1 MMNGLK
7 GEGSLQLSTLSTRS
21 KFRLRR
27 WLRRINKPAKLIK
40 P

>member
-1 MMNGLK
+1 MIIDLT
-7 GEGSLQLSTLSTRS
+7 GEGSFQLSTRS

-27 WLRRINKPAKLIK
+27 WLRRINKPTKLIK